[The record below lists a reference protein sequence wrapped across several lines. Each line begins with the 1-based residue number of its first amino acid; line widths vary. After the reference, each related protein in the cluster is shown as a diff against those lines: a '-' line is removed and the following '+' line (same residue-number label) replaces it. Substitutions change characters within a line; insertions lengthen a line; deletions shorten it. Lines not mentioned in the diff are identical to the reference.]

1 MRSNYLII
9 LVSKGNYTM
18 KFKLVI
24 FDVDGTLT
32 KGDNSWKLI
41 HSSLNVYEQAKKHRE
56 LFFNHEISYQEWANR
71 DVGLWKNTPVKKIAE
86 TVAFLKRKKYKLA
99 LLSSGITLL
108 TDKLKE
114 KFGFHYSIANHVC
127 TNDSG
132 LLTGRIE
139 CKVGF
144 YNKDAAIQ
152 GILREMNM
160 DHSEC
165 IAIGDDENDIS
176 LFQKVGLS
184 IAFNPINSRVASVA
198 DVTIRGS
205 DLRKILKYIP

>member
-1 MRSNYLII
+1 
-9 LVSKGNYTM
+9 M

-32 KGDNSWKLI
+32 RGDNSWKLI

-56 LFFNHEISYQEWANR
+56 LFFNHEISYQEWANL
-71 DVGLWKNTPVKKIAE
+71 DVGLWKNTPVKKIAEILDKIELNDGIAE

-127 TNDSG
+127 T
-132 LLTGRIE
+132 
-139 CKVGF
+139 
-144 YNKDAAIQ
+144 
-152 GILREMNM
+152 
-160 DHSEC
+160 
-165 IAIGDDENDIS
+165 S